1 LLAKDEPV
9 EAEAVL
15 VAAGR
20 VPNVDGLGL
29 ESAGVAFTPRGVTVD
44 AHLRTTRR
52 RIWAAGDVT
61 GAPQFTHVAD
71 HHARV
76 VVRDLGAHLFPAKAD
91 LRVIPTAVYTSP
103 EVARVGLTEEEARAQ
118 GLAVSVIRKELADVD
133 RAILQ
138 DET

>member
-1 LLAKDEPV
+1 ESAPRLVGREEPEAAALLLRRLTETGVRVRLGARVTAAEKRGATTLLRLLGQDEPV

-44 AHLRTTRR
+44 AHLRTNVRGV
-52 RIWAAGDVT
+52 WAAGDVT
-61 GAPQFTHVAD
+61 GGLQFTHVAD

-76 VVRDLGAHLFPAKAD
+76 LVRNLVFP
-91 LRVIPTAVYTSP
+91 
-103 EVARVGLTEEEARAQ
+103 
-118 GLAVSVIRKELADVD
+118 
-133 RAILQ
+133 
-138 DET
+138 